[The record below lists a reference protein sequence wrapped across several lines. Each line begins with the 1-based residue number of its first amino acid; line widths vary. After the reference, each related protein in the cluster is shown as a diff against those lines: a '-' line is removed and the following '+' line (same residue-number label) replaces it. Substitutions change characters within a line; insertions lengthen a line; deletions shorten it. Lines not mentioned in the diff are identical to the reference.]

1 MSARYAVDLDL
12 LLETIDALGR
22 CEDVCDDGLDRVS
35 ARVRALHAT
44 WSGRTAEAQ
53 RAAQAEWEAGFAL
66 MREGLAEMRQAAST
80 ARANYRGAV
89 DANVRM
95 WSL

>member
-1 MSARYAVDLDL
+1 MTGYAVDLDL
-12 LLETIDALGR
+12 LLDTIDALAR
-22 CEDVCDDGLDRVS
+22 CEDACDDGLDRVGL
-35 ARVRALHAT
+35 RVRALHDT

-53 RAAQAEWEAGFAL
+53 ASAQAEWEAGFAL
-66 MREGLAEMRQAAST
+66 VREGLGDMRRAAAT
-80 ARANYRGAV
+80 ARANYLDAI